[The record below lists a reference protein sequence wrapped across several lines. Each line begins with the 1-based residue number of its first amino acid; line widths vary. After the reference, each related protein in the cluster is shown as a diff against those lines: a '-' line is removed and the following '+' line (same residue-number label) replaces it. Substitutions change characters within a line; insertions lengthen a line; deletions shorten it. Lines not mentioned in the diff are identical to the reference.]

1 PKANVPIRIG
11 ISAGSYSRNATAGKI
26 GKWIRYTN
34 TTDIATIAPIF
45 TSFAVRLPVDTAAFV
60 SVLILCLSFFSRTRG
75 LFILKKAVFPE
86 IRPPDQKRNPGNN
99 SGVKNIDQNE
109 PPPALQEADRS
120 KSLLSSRLYCRYRN
134 SFLKESHRFGRSGE
148 RFADCTAGWDLHPTP
163 KICSFLQIII

>member
-1 PKANVPIRIG
+1 MIRKASDMIAI
-11 ISAGSYSRNATAGKI
+11 A
-26 GKWIRYTN
+26 
-34 TTDIATIAPIF
+34 ATIAPIF
-45 TSFAVRLPVDTAAFV
+45 TRALTPNRSFACACGCIVVFV
-60 SVLILCLSFFSRTRG
+60 SVLILCLSFFSRICG

-163 KICSFLQIII
+163 KICSFLQLII